1 VLAKSLGS
9 RNAINMAY
17 ATIEAFKA
25 LGTPEEMA
33 QKRGL
38 EPKDLVPWIEK
49 ARKEEADAA
58 Y

>member
-1 VLAKSLGS
+1 
-9 RNAINMAY
+9 MAY

-25 LGTPEEMA
+25 LATPEGTA
-33 QKRGL
+33 DKRGL
-38 EPKDLVPWIEK
+38 EAKELVPWIEK